1 MNIKQPK
8 RITLRASEEQKIKIR
23 NRATEGNHT
32 MQKFV
37 LDCALGCPP
46 MMSASDAK
54 AIIGELRRIG
64 NNLNQIAHTK
74 NMGKPINK
82 YDLNSN
88 VEEVE
93 RICQS
98 LKPLTALPTLREL

>member
-1 MNIKQPK
+1 MNVKQPK
-8 RITLRASEEQKIKIR
+8 RITLRASEDEKSKIR
-23 NRATEGNHT
+23 HRASESKHT

-46 MMSASDAK
+46 IMSASDAK
-54 AIIGELRRIG
+54 AIISELRRIG
-64 NNLNQIAHTK
+64 NNLNQIAHIK

-88 VEEVE
+88 LEELE
-93 RICQS
+93 RVCQS
-98 LKPLTALPTLREL
+98 LRP